1 MGLRENL
8 ADPWAGLVAA
18 VAGGLTW
25 AVIPATAG
33 LAVPLGLGVAAAVYG
48 VKVAASTLL
57 SRGGEERGSRELT
70 PPPRGTAAF
79 GWLDRTERASRALR
93 ELVTTAGDGP
103 TRERLN
109 TVSEQASMTLD
120 GMRRLAS
127 RATAVERAMARIPAS
142 DLADDR
148 GRLAAT
154 VDSADSTELRA
165 EHQNALDSVEEQLA
179 VYRRLSAARDS
190 LLARMQSTALG
201 LEGLNARAVELLA
214 MSTSE
219 GGQADARLLD
229 ELSDELEAMRV
240 GQVEVEEL
248 TRRTLAPGE
257 GSPPGA
263 PKGTV

>member
-1 MGLRENL
+1 VGLRESL
-8 ADPWAGLVAA
+8 ADPWAGLIAA

-25 AVIPATAG
+25 AVIPATGG
-33 LAVPLGLGVAAAVYG
+33 LAIPLGLGVAAAVYG

-57 SRGGEERGSRELT
+57 SRSEDAPSTPELT
-70 PPPRGTAAF
+70 PPPRGTAAY
-79 GWLDRTERASRALR
+79 GWLDRTERASRTLR
-93 ELVTTAGDGP
+93 DLVASATDGA

-109 TVSEQASMTLD
+109 TVSEQASMTLN

-148 GRLAAT
+148 GRLAAA
-154 VDSADSTELRA
+154 VDSAGTDELQA
-165 EHQNALDSVEEQLA
+165 EHQNALDSVQQQLA

-190 LLARMQSTALG
+190 LLARMQSTTLG

-214 MSTSE
+214 MSSSE
-219 GGQADARLLD
+219 GGHADARLLD

-263 PKGTV
+263 PRGAV